1 MVACSYDYEKL
12 IRAAVAGDGKG
23 VKMYATPEILALEDS
38 LDKDMR
44 TPTVLCLLAKNAL
57 LRKEKV
63 QLFLYFNMTVPWKTI
78 SERDNLVKLYEMLVH
93 THDDNL
99 VLKALHRAMN
109 MGEKQIA
116 PICASARTVHDFVL
130 RLSNKDCFKRVR

>member
-1 MVACSYDYEKL
+1 MACSYEKL
-12 IRAAVAGDGKG
+12 IRAAIAGDAKA
-23 VKMYATPEILALEDS
+23 VKTHATEEILALEES

-44 TPTVLCLLAKNAL
+44 TPRVLCLLAKNAL
-57 LRKEKV
+57 LRKKSVE
-63 QLFLYFNMTVPWKTI
+63 LFLYLNMAVPWKTI

-93 THDDNL
+93 THEDNL
-99 VLKALHRAMN
+99 VSKALHRAMN
-109 MGEKQIA
+109 MGEKHIA